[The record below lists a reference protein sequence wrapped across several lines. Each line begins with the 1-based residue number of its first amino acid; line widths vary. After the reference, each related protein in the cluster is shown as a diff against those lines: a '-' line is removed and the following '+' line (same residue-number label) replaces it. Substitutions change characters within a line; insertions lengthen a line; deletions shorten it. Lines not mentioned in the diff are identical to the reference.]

1 MAALRMAELRK
12 AHPLWFA
19 SGNAEFFGDLE
30 YRILHSKQGNPYLVR
45 RTSQWSDMFGME
57 KTQCWRINPI
67 GADLEIGDLID
78 RQFRTLSDVKEWL
91 KTNKQEV

>member
-1 MAALRMAELRK
+1 MDGGNILRTRKGRCEMAALRMAELRK

-45 RTSQWSDMFGME
+45 RTNQWSAMFGRE
-57 KTQCWRINPI
+57 KTQCWSINPI
-67 GADLEIGDLID
+67 KGQISL
-78 RQFRTLSDVKEWL
+78 FFVSV
-91 KTNKQEV
+91 